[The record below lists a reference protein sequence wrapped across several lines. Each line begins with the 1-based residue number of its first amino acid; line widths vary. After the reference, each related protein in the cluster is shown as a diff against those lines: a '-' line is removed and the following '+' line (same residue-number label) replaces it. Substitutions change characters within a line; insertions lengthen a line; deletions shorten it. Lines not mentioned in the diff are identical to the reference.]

1 MPPVKFDALS
11 ILAEHLDDPST
22 GWSLGT
28 FGAIA
33 EFTRDVGEP
42 VTIERS
48 VAHLSAVT
56 GRGGISLRPVPRLR
70 LVASEGVTRESW
82 SQRVALC
89 LPQDTCAMNR
99 RVLLTDLGPDAE
111 AIRASDRDAVLFD
124 LGLDAEQVD
133 ACVRVSDP
141 VAVEKL
147 RACCGRA
154 AFAHDNPA
162 MGIILAAQPHRVFIS
177 RLGRAEVFSPIPP
190 PDGKSPD
197 GPHTHVLPKLLRHRR
212 THSATEPIPD
222 GFVPCAHF
230 YPAHPAKDAMG
241 VPQPYDSLRH
251 RAFQELMRTFG
262 DGALLDLK
270 AQAMAAI
277 SDAREPS
284 AVAAP
289 KDRFARAAIRIGVRQ
304 LFAAGEQSPALAAWR
319 DAHDRQ
325 HRDDL
330 DDGDASAMEH

>member
-1 MPPVKFDALS
+1 LS
-11 ILAEHLDDPST
+11 KPDVSGVIAAQLADSST
-22 GWSLGT
+22 GWSVGT

-33 EFTRDVGEP
+33 EFIRDTDEP
-42 VTIERS
+42 VKVERS
-48 VAHLSAVT
+48 ASRVYAVT
-56 GRGGISLRPVPRLR
+56 NRGGISLTPMPALR

-82 SQRVALC
+82 NQRVALC
-89 LPQDTCAMNR
+89 LPREACAMNR
-99 RVLLTDLGPDAE
+99 RVVLTELGPDTE
-111 AIRASDRDAVLFD
+111 AIRTSDRGAVLFD
-124 LGLDAEQVD
+124 LGLDAEQID
-133 ACVRVSDP
+133 ACVRVSDLKT
-141 VAVEKL
+141 VDKL

-162 MGIILAAQPHRVFIS
+162 MEIILAAQPHRVFIS

-230 YPAHPAKDAMG
+230 YPAHPSKDAIG
-241 VPQPYDSLRH
+241 VPKPYDSLRH

-262 DGALLDLK
+262 DGASIALK

-277 SDAREPS
+277 SADRQPS
-284 AVAAP
+284 VIAVP
-289 KDRFARAAIRIGVRQ
+289 NDRFARAAIRIGVRQ
-304 LFAAGEQSPALAAWR
+304 LLAAGEQSPALAAWR

-330 DDGDASAMEH
+330 DDGDAGAMEH